1 MFMPIPTMWK
11 MGRRYPEP
19 IVVIFGQS
27 QSVVAEFPMLQTI
40 AQFIKE
46 AEKFNGKPYEGEP
59 INKPIMALSVECSI
73 IFPDEKSADIFLENI
88 RR

>member
-59 INKPIMALSVECSI
+59 INKATMALSVECSI